1 MRKDE
6 FLNKFK
12 KILDDTWDLVQ
23 KKNQQYGDL
32 DALANFKT
40 GAQIMYPNGPADL
53 PGMYKVLQGYMNKHV
68 AHVYNNCID
77 GEKVRESLGDIV
89 VYSIIGMI
97 MIDEDAKDRCKEAEK
112 VIADTVDK
120 IAENAAKTA
129 DEKKFIDFHCDCE
142 ECRKAEAEN
151 AGRIG
156 VIAISQEDFNKMG
169 PDVIGKVIAKIIEKE
184 TKGNE

>member
-12 KILDDTWDLVQ
+12 KILDDTWNLAQ
-23 KKNQQYGDL
+23 KKNQQYGDM

-40 GAQIMYPNGPADL
+40 GAQIMYPNDL
-53 PGMYKVLQGYMNKHV
+53 TNYPTMYKVLQGYMNKHV

-97 MIDEDAKDRCKEAEK
+97 MIDDDKENQQNLCKAADDGREEATNEACAKENGCKCCC
-112 VIADTVDK
+112 D
-120 IAENAAKTA
+120 
-129 DEKKFIDFHCDCE
+129 DCE
-142 ECRKAEAEN
+142 PEK

>member
-6 FLNKFK
+6 FLNKFR
-12 KILDDTWDLVQ
+12 KILDDMWELVQ
-23 KKNQQYGDL
+23 KKNQQYGDM

-40 GAQIMYPNGPADL
+40 GAQIMYPNGPADF

-97 MIDEDAKDRCKEAEK
+97 MIDPDKERREGATNEACAKENECKCCC
-112 VIADTVDK
+112 D
-120 IAENAAKTA
+120 
-129 DEKKFIDFHCDCE
+129 DCE
-142 ECRKAEAEN
+142 PKKQ
-151 AGRIG
+151 GSVG
-156 VIAISQEDFNKMG
+156 VFAISKEDFEKMG
-169 PDVIGKVIAKIIEKE
+169 PDIIGKVIAKIIEKE